1 MKSVCCVIIFL
12 LTMVQAQVRTPDRFV
27 NAGVTF
33 SLNQE
38 MLDSMKEISIEI
50 CKELNETMT
59 NLHIDRA
66 LHLIVDDPKSEK
78 GTSDLMIW
86 SISGLNITNISF
98 DMSSSNFMLIEPT
111 QMIKLYF
118 NNVRFHLNFT
128 SNFSFVN
135 KELLNYTEVTNVQV
149 KIESINALTL
159 LLKLEVDPKT
169 NKLNTFLEKTV
180 LAADP
185 KGI

>member
-1 MKSVCCVIIFL
+1 
-12 LTMVQAQVRTPDRFV
+12 
-27 NAGVTF
+27 
-33 SLNQE
+33 
-38 MLDSMKEISIEI
+38 
-50 CKELNETMT
+50 
-59 NLHIDRA
+59 
-66 LHLIVDDPKSEK
+66 
-78 GTSDLMIW
+78 
-86 SISGLNITNISF
+86 
-98 DMSSSNFMLIEPT
+98 
-111 QMIKLYF
+111 MIKLYF